1 MQESQ
6 TMPGKKPKL
15 LIAATIVVA
24 AGSAAVYFYFK
35 GLAQKVSNPLESA
48 KVVPD
53 KAMMAAFISPNPQ
66 ALSQLQQ
73 FGTPGAQKLV
83 RQGLKAFQE
92 QSLAGTEIDYDKDLK
107 PWLGGVMVALLPPD
121 GEAKTEPPKLLLVV
135 SVKDKISAW
144 NFANRLKSQP
154 GAKTQ
159 ESEYKGVKISE
170 ISEPSGKGYSVALL
184 DEQLVIAP
192 FKKPVELAIDTF
204 KGQPSLATQ
213 QSTSKFFSESAGVEN
228 PIATIYIADYPAAM
242 EQLKANLPE
251 DMKLPLTAM
260 RQFKQV
266 KSLIAGIGADSA
278 GLRVKTIAELD
289 PKLAGKNPQAAS
301 KLLPKFPGETIAL
314 VGGKGIDEIWSQA
327 KAEAKDSPEIN
338 GIIQQVQDSFKRL
351 DLDADREVFGWMNG
365 EFAIGAIAS
374 NQGILSQFGMG
385 ATMIFETNDRP
396 AAETMLKKLD
406 AIAKSNPTVSIAPR
420 QVQGKEVTEWTIPQ
434 QGTLFGHGW
443 LNQNTVFVAFGGP
456 LVDVMIAQP
465 PQPLSSSPSFGAI
478 ATSVSPGDRGY
489 FYLDMD
495 KTMSWANQYLLK
507 AVPTLVSPPTAE
519 VLNSIRGVSVATTSP
534 EPSIAQLE
542 MLFSLKSNL

>member
-6 TMPGKKPKL
+6 TMPGNKPKL
-15 LIAATIVVA
+15 LIAAAIVVA

-48 KVVPD
+48 KVVPE

-73 FGTPGAQKLV
+73 FGTPGAQKLIG
-83 RQGLKAFQE
+83 QGLKAFQE

-121 GEAKTEPPKLLLVV
+121 SEASREPPKLLLVV

-154 GAKTQ
+154 GAKIQ

-170 ISEPSGKGYSVALL
+170 IAEPSGKGYSVALL
-184 DEQLVIAP
+184 DDQLVIAP

-213 QSTSKFFSESAGVEN
+213 QTTSKFFSESAGVEN
-228 PIATIYIADYPAAM
+228 PIATVYIADYPAAI
-242 EQLKANLPE
+242 EQLKANLPP

-260 RQFKQV
+260 QQFKQV
-266 KSLIAGIGADSA
+266 KSMVAGIGADSA
-278 GLRVKTIAELD
+278 GLRVKTIAQLD
-289 PKLAGKNPQAAS
+289 PKLAEKNPQAAS
-301 KLLPKFPGETIAL
+301 KLLPRFPGETIAL
-314 VGGKGIDEIWSQA
+314 VGGKGLNEIWSQA
-327 KAEAKDSPEIN
+327 NVEAKDSPEVDK
-338 GIIQQVQDSFKRL
+338 GVQQVRDSFKRL
-351 DLDADREVFGWMNG
+351 DLDADRDVFGWMNG

-406 AIAKSNPTVSIAPR
+406 AIAKSNPTVSVAPR

-456 LVDVMIAQP
+456 LVDAISVAP
-465 PQPLSSSPSFGAI
+465 PQPFSSSPSFGAI
-478 ATSVSPGDRGY
+478 ATSLSPGDKGY

-507 AVPTLVSPPTAE
+507 AVPTLVSPPTTE
-519 VLNSIRGVSVATTSP
+519 VLNSIRGVSVTTTSP
-534 EPSIAQLE
+534 EPSIGQLE
-542 MLFSLKSNL
+542 MLFSFKSN